1 MHSWTLDWPIKTHK
15 EQVSGNQDDVS
26 SATWKNM
33 QQLRLHLEFIG
44 YFSLSLPGQFFHHS
58 PHENAAI

>member
-15 EQVSGNQDDVS
+15 EQASGNQDDVS

-44 YFSLSLPGQFFHHS
+44 IFLCLFLVSFLTTPR
-58 PHENAAI
+58 HENAAI